1 MGTQKQPK
9 HSKDSTSSTTAP
21 HMSAEDTSVQ
31 NSDSSSS
38 TTVSKDSVEVAS
50 VQNSDPTLSAST
62 PKEAECETCT
72 KSDNPKAKDDTCV
85 QNDDAKATDD
95 ASAQNDDAKVK
106 DKACAQDA
114 RNNNAK
120 TEDENCAQG
129 AQDNETASPFSKDS
143 INNVAEKFEDYR
155 SSIVA
160 ILILAI
166 ALALVIFAIRGC
178 TQKTENNN
186 ADTSAPS
193 TSEVSYSSPNQSTT
207 SLSMS
212 EIDSTLDKIP
222 FDEGLKTFSLNNDNE
237 PSIPEDKQ
245 RLIQEA
251 LDAIG
256 ENSIGF
262 VLFDM
267 QTGQGICYNAD
278 AQIYGASSFKAPY
291 ALYVCEQ
298 HLDNSSDTGINVN
311 AEASP
316 DNASTFNANNPSDNN
331 SGQDANS
338 ESANNED
345 NNNDEDTDDNNDNG
359 ENPESNDGNNEDNNA
374 ENAEN
379 NENANTEVT
388 NTENTGNASSFTKIL
403 IENSVVNS
411 DNDSFI
417 MLRAL
422 YDEQGF
428 DDWISAL
435 GATDAMRNYD
445 SDFPWYS
452 ARSSV
457 KIWTEMKLYY
467 DSNTPTSQWL
477 ASLCNQTNLSFL
489 RNALEPLGANVY
501 NKGGWCT
508 SDPWDY
514 SYNYGYDYDYD
525 YDYSYDYNSV
535 CDAGIVEL
543 NGKTYIAS
551 FMTSLPGA
559 EENYPYIQNLISAAF
574 DAQESLR

>member
-9 HSKDSTSSTTAP
+9 HSKDSTLSTTVP
-21 HMSAEDTSVQ
+21 KESAEDTGVQ
-31 NSDSSSS
+31 DSDSTLS
-38 TTVSKDSVEVAS
+38 TTAS
-50 VQNSDPTLSAST
+50 
-62 PKEAECETCT
+62 EETE
-72 KSDNPKAKDDTCV
+72 
-85 QNDDAKATDD
+85 
-95 ASAQNDDAKVK
+95 
-106 DKACAQDA
+106 DKACAQDNDVKA
-114 RNNNAK
+114 
-120 TEDENCAQG
+120 EDEDCAQG
-129 AQDNETASPFSKDS
+129 AQDNDTKTENETRDQDVSTEVEGKDYAQDAQDDDKKSKDGAHTQHDGTKKNETASPFSKDS
-143 INNVAEKFEDYR
+143 IKNITEKFEDYR

-186 ADTSAPS
+186 TDTSAPS
-193 TSEVSYSSPNQSTT
+193 TSEVSYSAPNQSTS
-207 SLSMS
+207 SLSTS
-212 EIDSTLDKIP
+212 EITGTLDKIP
-222 FDEGLKTFSLNNDNE
+222 SDEGLKTFSLNNDNE

-262 VLFDM
+262 VLFDV

-291 ALYVCEQ
+291 ALYICEQ
-298 HLDNSSDTGINVN
+298 HLEDSSDIANNVN
-311 AEASP
+311 TEASP
-316 DNASTFNANNPSDNN
+316 NNASTFNANNPSDNN
-331 SGQDANS
+331 SSQDAND
-338 ESANNED
+338 ESANNDSGNSED
-345 NNNDEDTDDNNDNG
+345 IDDNNDNG
-359 ENPESNDGNNEDNNA
+359 ENPESNNEDNNA
-374 ENAEN
+374 ENTNN
-379 NENANTEVT
+379 NENTNTEAT
-388 NTENTGNASSFTKIL
+388 NTENTGNASSFAKIL

-435 GATDAMRNYD
+435 GATDAMRSYE

-457 KIWTEMKLYY
+457 KFWTEMKLYY

-514 SYNYGYDYDYD
+514 SYNYDYGYDYD

-559 EENYPYIQNLISAAF
+559 EENYPYIQNLISATF
-574 DAQESLR
+574 DAQESLV

>member
-9 HSKDSTSSTTAP
+9 HSKDSTLSTTVPKESAEDTGVQDSDSTLSTTAP
-21 HMSAEDTSVQ
+21 EGTEDKT
-31 NSDSSSS
+31 
-38 TTVSKDSVEVAS
+38 
-50 VQNSDPTLSAST
+50 
-62 PKEAECETCT
+62 
-72 KSDNPKAKDDTCV
+72 
-85 QNDDAKATDD
+85 
-95 ASAQNDDAKVK
+95 
-106 DKACAQDA
+106 CAQDDEA
-114 RNNNAK
+114 RA
-120 TEDENCAQG
+120 EDCAQG
-129 AQDNETASPFSKDS
+129 AQDNDTTSPFSKDS
-143 INNVAEKFEDYR
+143 IKNITEKFEDYR

-186 ADTSAPS
+186 IDTSAPS
-193 TSEVSYSSPNQSTT
+193 TSEVSYSAPNQSTS
-207 SLSMS
+207 SLSTS
-212 EIDSTLDKIP
+212 EITGTLDKIP
-222 FDEGLKTFSLNNDNE
+222 SDEGLKTFSLNNDNE

-262 VLFDM
+262 VLFDV

-291 ALYVCEQ
+291 ALYICEQ
-298 HLDNSSDTGINVN
+298 HLEDSSDTANNVN
-311 AEASP
+311 TEASP
-316 DNASTFNANNPSDNN
+316 NNASTFNANNPSDNN
-331 SGQDANS
+331 SSQDAND
-338 ESANNED
+338 ESANNDSDNSED
-345 NNNDEDTDDNNDNG
+345 IDNNNDNG
-359 ENPESNDGNNEDNNA
+359 ESPESNNDNNEDN
-374 ENAEN
+374 N
-379 NENANTEVT
+379 NENANTEAT
-388 NTENTGNASSFTKIL
+388 NTENTGNASSFAKIL

-417 MLRAL
+417 MLRTI

-457 KIWTEMKLYY
+457 KFWTEMKLYY

-514 SYNYGYDYDYD
+514 SYNYDYGYDYD

-535 CDAGIVEL
+535 CDAGIIEL

-551 FMTSLPGA
+551 FMTSLPGT
-559 EENYPYIQNLISAAF
+559 EENYPYIQNLISATF
-574 DAQESLR
+574 DAQESLV